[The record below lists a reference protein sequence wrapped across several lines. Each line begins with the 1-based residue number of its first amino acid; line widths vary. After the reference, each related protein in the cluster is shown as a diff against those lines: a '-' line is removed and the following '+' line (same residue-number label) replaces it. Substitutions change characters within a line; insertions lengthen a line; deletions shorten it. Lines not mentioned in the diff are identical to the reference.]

1 MNFKVGDSI
10 IVKPGV
16 QDPDLGIGLGGWQGR
31 ISEVFK
37 DDNLVCIDW
46 DSLTLKGM
54 SDAIIAQC
62 EEDGLEWRQMYL
74 QPTDI
79 ELAAARDTEAD
90 VAQLSSQIQ
99 SRHAWEH
106 LGEEGRRIQQILAH
120 VDPDD
125 ERAILA
131 AWNVYLKKV
140 LRFPFEAGVSELQER
155 GRLRVGDRVIV
166 KGITEIDEL
175 YGILVEIKG
184 KHGVSVFP
192 LCDLATPSRR
202 SPNNEH
208 LQLYS
213 VWFSNH

>member
-46 DSLTLKGM
+46 DSLTLKGI
-54 SDAIIAQC
+54 SEEIIAQC

-74 QPTDI
+74 ETTEV
-79 ELAAARDTEAD
+79 ELATARDTEAD

-99 SRHAWEH
+99 SQHAWEH

-131 AWNVYLKKV
+131 AWNLHLKKT
-140 LRFPFEAGVSELQER
+140 LRSPFEAEVSELQES
-155 GRLRVGDRVIV
+155 GRLRIGDQVIV
-166 KGITEIDEL
+166 KKIVGIDDL

-192 LCDLATPSRR
+192 LCDLAMPKTS

-208 LQLYS
+208 LQIYS
-213 VWFSNH
+213 LWFSNH